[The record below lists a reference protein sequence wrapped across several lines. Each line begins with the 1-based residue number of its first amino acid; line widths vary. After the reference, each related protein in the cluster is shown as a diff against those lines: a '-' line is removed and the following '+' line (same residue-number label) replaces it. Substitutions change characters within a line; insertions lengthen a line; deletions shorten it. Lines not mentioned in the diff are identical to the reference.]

1 MKKFFALAF
10 TAAVLVSCNKDGY
23 TINGEVK
30 GFEDGTKVYINKQ
43 DENGFTKID
52 STVVKGGLFEFK
64 NSKAP
69 EVDLYFI
76 ELDTTKMF
84 MYPMVL
90 EKGEIKFTFDKEKP
104 QEAKVIGTK
113 NNNLMTSYNEEASKI
128 QKEIMDFQQQN
139 QMKFMEAQQKGDQ
152 AAMQSISDEMM
163 SLQNKYVDQNK
174 NFINTNKDSY
184 ISLLLLTQLAMS
196 DALTTEEIKNY
207 YNAFDASVKDTKKGK
222 EFSDNLKKIEE
233 NEKEHA
239 AKQEKVAIGKKAP
252 DFTANTPEG
261 KAESLHKN
269 LGKVTLVDFWASW
282 CGPCRKE
289 NPNVVALYNKYKAQ
303 GFKVIGVSLD
313 KEKENWVKAIAD
325 DKLDW
330 LQISNLKYW
339 DDEIAKEYAIDAIPA
354 TILLDANGTIVA
366 KNLRGAE
373 LEAKVAELLK

>member
-113 NNNLMTSYNEEASKI
+113 NNDLMTSYNEEASKI

-174 NFINTNKDSY
+174 NFISTNKDSY